1 MKKNPIRTREYLHQ
15 EYTVKERSIG
25 DIAVEHNTY
34 PNKIRRELIHYGEP
48 LRDKSEAQSAALK
61 SGRHCHPTKGRE
73 RPEEVKGRIG
83 KNVSATWK
91 NISPEEK
98 SRRSEV
104 AKKQWESMSAEEREQ
119 FRTKAARA
127 VRVSS
132 QIGSKM
138 ERFIFAKFVENG
150 VTVEAHKKDFLSYTK
165 LVVDLFLPKYNT
177 VVEIDGPAHYIDIWG
192 EDALAR
198 QQKDD
203 MTKNGILMSM
213 GFVVVR
219 VKIMRK
225 NISKVFQEEV
235 FAALFK
241 KLEEI
246 MLSPPANIE
255 DRLIYLEV
263 E

>member
-1 MKKNPIRTREYLHQ
+1 
-15 EYTVKERSIG
+15 
-25 DIAVEHNTY
+25 
-34 PNKIRRELIHYGEP
+34 
-48 LRDKSEAQSAALK
+48 
-61 SGRHCHPTKGRE
+61 
-73 RPEEVKGRIG
+73 
-83 KNVSATWK
+83 
-91 NISPEEK
+91 
-98 SRRSEV
+98 
-104 AKKQWESMSAEEREQ
+104 
-119 FRTKAARA
+119 
-127 VRVSS
+127 
-132 QIGSKM
+132 
-138 ERFIFAKFVENG
+138 
-150 VTVEAHKKDFLSYTK
+150 
-165 LVVDLFLPKYNT
+165 VVDLFLPKYNT